1 MPITQE
7 ESSSIS
13 TQDSSRLHLL
23 SHRVGRPHQRA
34 RTSNFRYAVEELRFV
49 RSLDDFKILY
59 QDIAYL
65 LPRTVGSL
73 DAEAAVPPSLQ
84 IEPTNYCNLQC
95 VCCPVWRSPRPRG
108 FMDLAFYEKIVEDAA
123 LSGVKRLRL
132 FLHGEP
138 LLHPHLDKMISFAK
152 SRGLAVH
159 ITTNGMP
166 LSEKT
171 SRAILQ
177 AGVTRADHLTI
188 SVLGA
193 SKETVE
199 QIMHRTNYDKVVANI
214 TRFLELRN
222 EMKMNG
228 PVVETIFYTMPQN
241 ENEEERFIKFW
252 RGKVDHVRLGGQ
264 ISESFAGNL
273 NRPAPHIAR
282 QKTCTNL
289 WERMTVFWNGDVTL
303 CCQDVDGHWILG
315 NLKTQSI
322 REVWNSEKLKSIKHI
337 HQTEQFASIPFCYEC
352 DM

>member
-1 MPITQE
+1 MPITPT
-7 ESSSIS
+7 ESTPIS
-13 TQDSSRLHLL
+13 TQETGRWHLL
-23 SHRVGRPHQRA
+23 SNRVGKPHQRA
-34 RTSNFRYAVEELRFV
+34 RTSNFRYALEELRFV

-73 DAEAAVPPSLQ
+73 DAVAGAPPSLQ

-95 VCCPVWRSPRPRG
+95 VCCPVWRSSRPRG
-108 FMDLAFYEKIVEDAA
+108 FMDLELYEQIVDDAA
-123 LSGVKRLRL
+123 RSGIKRLRL

-138 LLHPHLDKMISFAK
+138 LLHPRLDKMISLAK

-159 ITTNGMP
+159 LTTNGMP

-193 SKETVE
+193 SKKTVE

-214 TRFLELRN
+214 ARFLELRR

-241 ENEEERFIKFW
+241 ENEEEQFILSW
-252 RGKVDHVRLGGQ
+252 RKKVDHVRLGGQ
-264 ISESFAGNL
+264 ISDSFARNL
-273 NRPAPHIAR
+273 NGSAPPIRR

-303 CCQDVDGHWILG
+303 CCQDVEGRWVLG
-315 NLKTQSI
+315 NLKTQTI
-322 REVWNSEKLKSIKHI
+322 REVWNSDMLKSIKHI
-337 HQTEQFASIPFCYEC
+337 HQTAQFAKFPFCLEC